1 MIEKEFNADKL
12 YSRIIH
18 YYVDKRGYP
27 KEKANRIAQSVIQRE
42 VTRRTCKNPGC
53 GHLYQ
58 DHIRNNE
65 TCLMLDCD
73 CMRFVRV

>member
-1 MIEKEFNADKL
+1 MIEREFNADRL

-18 YYVDKRGYP
+18 YYVDKRRYSL
-27 KEKANRIAQSVIQRE
+27 EKANRIAQSVVRRE
-42 VTRRTCKNPGC
+42 ATRRVCKNPRC
-53 GHLYQ
+53 GHRFE

-73 CMRFVRV
+73 CTRFLKT